1 MCSFTFLA
9 PNVLTCEEVVV
20 QKGAAAVRSFILAH
34 SKYEI
39 KMDHLFPLSVNLSQ
53 KIRSQG
59 EVLKAHSKLKFHP
72 QLAVHL
78 HKMSCFSGV
87 LKCQLGI
94 GVTVPTS
101 QKPNGTRGVQCSL
114 RAFCMV
120 NA

>member
-1 MCSFTFLA
+1 
-9 PNVLTCEEVVV
+9 
-20 QKGAAAVRSFILAH
+20 
-34 SKYEI
+34 
-39 KMDHLFPLSVNLSQ
+39 MDHLFPLSVNLSQ

-78 HKMSCFSGV
+78 HKMLCFSGV

-94 GVTVPTS
+94 GVTVPMS
-101 QKPNGTRGVQCSL
+101 QKPNGTRVVQCSL